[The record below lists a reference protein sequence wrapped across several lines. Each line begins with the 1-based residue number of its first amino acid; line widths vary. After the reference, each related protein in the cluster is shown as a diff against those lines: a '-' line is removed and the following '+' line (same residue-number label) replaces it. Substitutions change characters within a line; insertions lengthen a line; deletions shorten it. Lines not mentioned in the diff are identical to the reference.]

1 MVNSLNQLPFYGYS
15 IVVVFF
21 HQVQQDLLDQ
31 VLPKLR
37 VLARSSTSDKDTL
50 VNGINDSKPT
60 DSRKVVAVT
69 GDGTND
75 ALMKAAFGFAMVKQ
89 RIPN

>member
-60 DSRKVVAVT
+60 DSQVVAVT
-69 GDGTND
+69 GGGTND
-75 ALMKAAFGFAMVKQ
+75 ALMKADFGFAMVKQ